1 MNIDTEKSHPRV
13 LFDTNI
19 LISAL
24 VFGGDPARILMAAL
38 EGEFRLVTS
47 NILIAEL
54 VDVVNKKFPLSTQ
67 DLELLKE
74 QIYNKF
80 DIVSPTDSLDVLNDT
95 DDNRVLE
102 AAIKGECEFIVTG
115 DRELLD
121 LGRYKKIKIVS
132 VSDFLNLS
140 FVNKLDN

>member
-1 MNIDTEKSHPRV
+1 
-13 LFDTNI
+13 
-19 LISAL
+19 
-24 VFGGDPARILMAAL
+24 MAAL